1 MHTAFAF
8 LLTVALTGGLLV
20 QAAHAGPSDLER
32 ARDLED
38 RTQLEH
44 ALTELTTAA
53 EKTPNDAAAQ
63 YRVALA
69 ASYLAEISLELR
81 DKAAAE
87 RAAKAGIPAAERAVS
102 LKPENAEY
110 HRLLG
115 TLCGQVIPANVLLG
129 ISYGKRAEEAI
140 EKAIALDS
148 KSSQAYLARGI
159 GNYYKPAMFGGGPE
173 LAVRDIRRA
182 IELDPKSAEA
192 YLWLGLA
199 LRKTHHNAEAREA
212 FTKSLE
218 LNPQRV
224 WTRQQ
229 LDKTPPA

>member
-1 MHTAFAF
+1 MRTALAT
-8 LLTVALTGGLLV
+8 LLAGVLLPGALLAAPNGL
-20 QAAHAGPSDLER
+20 EK

-38 RTQLEH
+38 RPQLERTL
-44 ALTELTTAA
+44 AGLTAAA
-53 EKTPNDAAAQ
+53 EKAPHDAAAQ
-63 YRVALA
+63 YQVALA
-69 ASYLAEISLELR
+69 ASYLAETSLELR

-87 RAAKAGIPAAERAVS
+87 RAAKAGIPAAERAIA
-102 LKPENAEY
+102 LKPDNAEY
-110 HRLLG
+110 HRVLG

-159 GNYYKPAMFGGGPE
+159 GNYYKPAMFGGGAE
-173 LAVRDIRRA
+173 LAIRDIRRA

-199 LRKTHHNAEAREA
+199 LRKTYHNAEAREA

-218 LNPQRV
+218 LNPNRV
-224 WTRQQ
+224 WTKQQ
-229 LDKTPPA
+229 LGKTPAS

>member
-1 MHTAFAF
+1 MRAAFAI
-8 LLTVALTGGLLV
+8 VAGALLV
-20 QAAHAGPSDLER
+20 RALLAAADTLEK

-38 RTQLEH
+38 RPQLEH
-44 ALTELTTAA
+44 ALAELTATA

-63 YRVALA
+63 YRVALT

-87 RAAKAGIPAAERAVS
+87 RAAKAGIPAAERAVA

-110 HRLLG
+110 YRLLG

-140 EKAIALDS
+140 EKAIALDP

-173 LAVRDIRRA
+173 LSVRDIRHA
-182 IELDPKSAEA
+182 IELDLKSAEA

-199 LRKTHHNAEAREA
+199 LRKTHHNAEARAA

-218 LNPQRV
+218 LNPNRV

-229 LDKTPPA
+229 LDKTPPS

>member
-1 MHTAFAF
+1 MRRTAFANMLVGV
-8 LLTVALTGGLLV
+8 LLAGASL
-20 QAAHAGPSDLER
+20 AAPSGMEK

-38 RTQLEH
+38 RPQLERTL
-44 ALTELTTAA
+44 AELTAAA
-53 EKTPNDAAAQ
+53 EKAPNDAAAHYQ
-63 YRVALA
+63 VALA

-87 RAAKAGIPAAERAVS
+87 RAAKAGIPAAERAVAI
-102 LKPENAEY
+102 KPDNAEY
-110 HRLLG
+110 HRVLG

-140 EKAIALDS
+140 EKAIALDP

-159 GNYYKPAMFGGGPE
+159 GNYYKPPMFGGGPE
-173 LAVRDIRRA
+173 LAIRDMRRA

-218 LNPQRV
+218 LNPHRV
-224 WTRQQ
+224 WTKQQ
-229 LDKTPPA
+229 LDKTPAS